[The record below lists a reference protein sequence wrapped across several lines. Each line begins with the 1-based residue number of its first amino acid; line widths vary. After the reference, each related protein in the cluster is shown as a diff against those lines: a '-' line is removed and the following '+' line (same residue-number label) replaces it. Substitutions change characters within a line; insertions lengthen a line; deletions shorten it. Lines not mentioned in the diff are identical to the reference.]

1 VAIVNEA
8 QREQAAHFQG
18 WLAALEEQ
26 LEDARADTERADA
39 PVEESARHARERGTS
54 GANECDARRV
64 EDRARVGGSASS
76 STRRARARTR

>member
-64 EDRARVGGSASS
+64 LELADPPTRALS